1 MQWETDVLT
10 NFSASQIY
18 ELGEDKENTMDFA
31 EAIDTSD
38 LEEFG
43 FTDSFIF
50 ELWGAITDAKSGRLW
65 RHLVVLSSQMHIA
78 NCDAQYARLCY
89 VMSLN
94 DHGQLD
100 NLS

>member
-1 MQWETDVLT
+1 MQSETEMLT

-50 ELWGAITDAKSGRLW
+50 ELWGAITDAKSGRL
-65 RHLVVLSSQMHIA
+65 
-78 NCDAQYARLCY
+78 
-89 VMSLN
+89 
-94 DHGQLD
+94 
-100 NLS
+100 

>member
-1 MQWETDVLT
+1 MQSETATST

-65 RHLVVLSSQMHIA
+65 RHLVHSSQMHIA
-78 NCDAQYARLCY
+78 NYDA
-89 VMSLN
+89 
-94 DHGQLD
+94 
-100 NLS
+100 